1 MSKFNEITTM
11 AYIKGEAALEKAVT
25 SVKNAVSDFD
35 KDERGVEGF
44 VVALIL
50 IGIAAIFA
58 LAFRKQLKIWFDQ
71 VVAKINDI
79 LKDE

>member
-50 IGIAAIFA
+50 IGIAAILA
-58 LAFRKQLKIWFDQ
+58 IAFRKQIQQ
-71 VVAKINDI
+71 VMQTVITKINEALQD
-79 LKDE
+79 